1 MKMVQMK
8 MKMKMNNL
16 NKIYEGIL
24 GEQAAPAGSEDNR
37 KVALGTLALYAKRK
51 TKVQEYEAAVTN
63 LWDAMER
70 VENVSQD
77 PELVAYAQELFDN
90 QDKLNPQDRKVYNT
104 FTNLA
109 QNGDVFDSLNINS
122 ESDLSP
128 LNHIESGEDEG
139 EEGWGE
145 H

>member
-128 LNHIESGEDEG
+128 LNHIESGEDE
-139 EEGWGE
+139 ERWGE

>member
-1 MKMVQMK
+1 MH
-8 MKMKMNNL
+8 MNNSHR
-16 NKIYEGIL
+16 IL
-24 GEQAAPAGSEDNR
+24 SEMYEQAVQQPIPEDNR

-90 QDKLNPQDRKVYNT
+90 RDKLNPQDRNVYDT
-104 FTNLA
+104 FSNLA
-109 QNGDVFDSLNINS
+109 QNGDIFDSLNINS

-128 LNHIESGEDEG
+128 LNHIESGEDE
-139 EEGWGE
+139 ERWGE

>member
-1 MKMVQMK
+1 M
-8 MKMKMNNL
+8 
-16 NKIYEGIL
+16 Y
-24 GEQAAPAGSEDNR
+24 EQAVQQPIPEDNR

-90 QDKLNPQDRKVYNT
+90 QDKLNPQDRNVYDT
-104 FTNLA
+104 FSNLA
-109 QNGDVFDSLNINS
+109 QNGDIFDSLNINS

-128 LNHIESGEDEG
+128 LNHIESGEDE
-139 EEGWGE
+139 ERWGE

>member
-1 MKMVQMK
+1 MH
-8 MKMKMNNL
+8 MNNSHR
-16 NKIYEGIL
+16 IL
-24 GEQAAPAGSEDNR
+24 SEMYEQAVQQPIPEDNR

-90 QDKLNPQDRKVYNT
+90 QDKLNPQDRNVYDT
-104 FTNLA
+104 FSNLA
-109 QNGDVFDSLNINS
+109 QNGDIFDSLNINS

-128 LNHIESGEDEG
+128 LNHIESGEDE
-139 EEGWGE
+139 ERWGE